1 MQQAQPE
8 HDHAVVVDELTKRFG
23 DVVALRGASLRVKR
37 GTILGLLGPNGAGKT
52 TMVRIL
58 TTLLEPTSGRASVLG
73 LDVVKDAAELR
84 TRIALSGQ
92 FAAVDELLTGRENL
106 VMVGQLYRLP
116 KAEARRRADNL
127 LERFELTD
135 AVHRIAKTYSGGMR
149 RRLDLAASLVAQP
162 EVLFL
167 DEPTTGLDPR
177 SRLGLWDIIR
187 ELVEEGTTLLLTTQY
202 LEEADRLA
210 DTIAVIDGGRVI
222 AEGTADELKSRVG
235 GDVLELRTV
244 TAEQLE
250 RARAAL
256 ATAGFDGDAK
266 VDLHTASLR
275 LAVSGGDVLTRVV
288 RLLDQAGV
296 ELLELALHRPTLDDV
311 FLALTGHSAED
322 QAQPVRGRGRRG
334 RKDGKDAAATAA
346 QAGGA
351 DGGESA

>member
-1 MQQAQPE
+1 MQQTTTD
-8 HDHAVVVDELTKRFG
+8 DHAVVVDELTRRFG
-23 DVVALRGASLRVKR
+23 EVEALRGASLRVRR
-37 GTILGLLGPNGAGKT
+37 GTIVGLLGPNGAGKT

-58 TTLLEPTSGRASVLG
+58 STLLSPTSGRASVLG

-92 FAAVDELLTGRENL
+92 FAAVDELLTGRQNL

-116 KAEARRRADNL
+116 KAEAKRRSDNL

-135 AVHRIAKTYSGGMR
+135 AATRIAKTYSGGMR

-177 SRLGLWDIIR
+177 SRLGLWDIIH
-187 ELVEEGTTLLLTTQY
+187 ELVDEGTTLLLTTQY

-222 AEGTADELKSRVG
+222 AEGTAGDLKSRVG
-235 GDVLELRTV
+235 GDVLELRAV
-244 TAEQLE
+244 DLDNLQ
-250 RARAAL
+250 RVRAAL
-256 ATAGFDGDAK
+256 GEAGFDGEAKIDPHDA
-266 VDLHTASLR
+266 TLR

-288 RLLDQAGV
+288 RILDHAGLAV
-296 ELLELALHRPTLDDV
+296 QELALHRPTLDDV

-322 QAQPVRGRGRRG
+322 QAVPARGRGRRV
-334 RKDGKDAAATAA
+334 RKEAAAAA
-346 QAGGA
+346 A
-351 DGGESA
+351 DGGQNQ